1 MTAVQAS
8 TLGFPSREGK
18 GYHFCPGVGSRRMK
32 VLSEDPVQMVPSVHT
47 WCVGRG
53 FTCGLVPKGE
63 SPSGSQAWPVPTH
76 STALLSAPDMVQK
89 TLSPGQKRRRGRET
103 TSLSPKGT
111 GAPSPQPSV
120 PVYGGFSASL
130 LSSWGPLGSPR
141 CLRGLTGMSGLGLGR
156 SSRTAFPQRGP
167 GARRICTTW
176 GVAETQFSH
185 FTRTSSIRG
194 SGRRGAA
201 VCFNKPSG

>member
-1 MTAVQAS
+1 M
-8 TLGFPSREGK
+8 
-18 GYHFCPGVGSRRMK
+18 
-32 VLSEDPVQMVPSVHT
+32 LSEDPVRTAPSVNS

-76 STALLSAPDMVQK
+76 STSLLSAPDMVQK
-89 TLSPGQKRRRGRET
+89 TPSPGQKRRRGHET

-111 GAPSPQPSV
+111 AAPSPQPSV
-120 PVYGGFSASL
+120 PVHGGFSASL

-141 CLRGLTGMSGLGLGR
+141 CLRGLTGASGVGLGR

-167 GARRICTTW
+167 GAGGIRTTW
-176 GVAETQFSH
+176 GVAETQFPRS
-185 FTRTSSIRG
+185 TQTSRG
-194 SGRRGAA
+194 GDSGRRGAA
-201 VCFNKPSG
+201 ICCNEASGGF